1 MWIVVGMANSLSMAK
16 NMQSVLEE
24 EGVLVKIRD
33 LTDNTKRSRK
43 TIEVLVLESELD
55 SAREILLEN
64 GF

>member
-16 NMQSVLEE
+16 SMQSVLED

-33 LTDNTKRSRK
+33 LSDSTKRKK
-43 TIEVLVLESELD
+43 TLEVLVLESELD

>member
-16 NMQSVLEE
+16 NMQSVLED

-33 LTDNTKRSRK
+33 LTDSTKRSRK